1 MQFHGI
7 FSAVAMP
14 IDSDNQIDEFRLR
27 SLVESTIEGGVHG
40 LVTCGSTA
48 EFAHMSTDERR
59 RILEIVIE
67 KNRGRVPVIAHTGA
81 MTTGEAVEL
90 SRHAERSG
98 AAGVMAVAP
107 YYDHLSI
114 DETMSYFRD
123 IAHSISIPVIIYNLP
138 LATGVNLTPEDLASI
153 AEASGNIQYV
163 KDTSGDYNQV
173 TRLIHDYSDVIS
185 TFVGWDTMLLASFVE
200 GAAGSIIGATNF
212 LAPQLV
218 TVYTA
223 VQAGNLALAKRQ
235 WDEIY
240 PVMRFLVS
248 GGYVG
253 GIKGAFDILGAPIGP
268 PLAPV
273 SDLSPERR
281 SEFQKILEPLE
292 IKL

>member
-1 MQFHGI
+1 MQFRGI

-14 IDSDNQIDEFRLR
+14 IDADHQVDEWRLR
-27 SLVESTIEGGVHG
+27 SLVESTIGGGVHG
-40 LVTCGSTA
+40 LVTCGSTG
-48 EFAHMSTDERR
+48 EFAHISAEERR
-59 RILEIVIE
+59 KILEVVLDQ
-67 KNRGRVPVIAHTGA
+67 NQGRVPVVAHTGA
-81 MTTGEAVEL
+81 MTTSEAIEL
-90 SRHAERSG
+90 SKHAERIG

-114 DETMSYFRD
+114 AETMSYFRD
-123 IAHSISIPVIIYNLP
+123 IADSISIPVIIYNLP
-138 LATGVNLTPEDLASI
+138 LATGVNLAPEDI
-153 AEASGNIQYV
+153 ADIAAAAGNIQYV
-163 KDTSGDYNQV
+163 KDTSGDYNQI

-223 VQAGNLALAKRQ
+223 VQAGDLASAKRQ

-253 GIKGAFDILGAPIGP
+253 GIKGAFDILEAPIGP

-273 SDLSPERR
+273 ADLSPERR
-281 SEFQKILEPLE
+281 EEFQKILVALE
-292 IKL
+292 IKS